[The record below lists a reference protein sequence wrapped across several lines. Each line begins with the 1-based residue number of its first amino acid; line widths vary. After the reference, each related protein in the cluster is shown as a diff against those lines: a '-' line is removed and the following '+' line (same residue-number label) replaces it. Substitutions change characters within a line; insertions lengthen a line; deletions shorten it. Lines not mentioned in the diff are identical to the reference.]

1 MAQLPNESAEAQTL
15 ADFVRAGLSKRP
27 RVLATYAMPQAVI
40 EQFRTFADLTVLDGI
55 NDPDALLTH
64 CLGHDALVCTLMNRI
79 SADFVARLPAEIRLV
94 ATYSVGFDHVDVA
107 ALGARGVTLVN
118 TPDVLTQA
126 TADVAWLLL
135 LGAARRAWEAQSM
148 LRAGR
153 WQGWEPTQLVGADVH
168 GKTLGIL
175 GFGRIGRAVAERA
188 RGFNMRVRT
197 CVRDPAKATS
207 IPDHVTLSG
216 SMEEVLS
223 EGDFV
228 SFHLPMSSETA
239 GWLNAKRIALM
250 KPGAIVINTARGGLI
265 DEAALIRAL
274 HDGQLAAAGLDV
286 FDGEPKVSAALLAAP
301 NTYLLPHI
309 GSATASARTAM
320 GLSLASE
327 MAAFFD
333 GRPLTCR
340 VEAR

>member
-1 MAQLPNESAEAQTL
+1 MNRLNT
-15 ADFVRAGLSKRP
+15 KRP
-27 RVLATYAMPQAVI
+27 RVLATYAMPQAVV
-40 EQFRTFADLTVLDGI
+40 EQLRTFADLTVLDGI
-55 NDPDALLTH
+55 NDPDALLAH
-64 CLGHDALVCTLMNRI
+64 CPGQDALVCTLMNRI
-79 SADFVARLPAEIRLV
+79 SAGFIARLPQEIRLV

-107 ALGARGVTLVN
+107 ALGARGITLVN

-135 LGAARRAWEAQSM
+135 LGAARRAWEAQSL
-148 LRAGR
+148 LRDGR
-153 WQGWEPTQLVGADVH
+153 WQGWEPTQLVGADVY

-188 RGFNMRVRT
+188 RGFGMKVRT
-197 CVRDPAKATS
+197 FVRDPARVAD

-216 SMEEVLS
+216 SMEEVLAQS
-223 EGDFV
+223 DFV
-228 SFHLPMSSETA
+228 SLHLPLSSDTA
-239 GWLNAKRIALM
+239 GWLNAERIALM
-250 KPGAIVINTARGGLI
+250 KPGAVVINTARGGLI
-265 DEAALIRAL
+265 DEPALIRAL
-274 HDGQLAAAGLDV
+274 HDGQLGAAGLDV
-286 FDGEPKVSAALLAAP
+286 FDGEPNVSADLLAAP

-309 GSATASARTAM
+309 GSATNSARTAM

-327 MAAFFD
+327 VAAFFA